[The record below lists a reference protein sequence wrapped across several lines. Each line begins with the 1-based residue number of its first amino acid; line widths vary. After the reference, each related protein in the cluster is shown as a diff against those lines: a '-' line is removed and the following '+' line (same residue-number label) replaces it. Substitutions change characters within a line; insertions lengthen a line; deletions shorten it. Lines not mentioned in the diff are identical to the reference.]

1 MRNGIQKGWSPI
13 RTAREMRRL
22 AENLPK
28 SASENITR
36 TLQLTSYRDASLAME
51 SLNGKYI
58 ERKIRIAE
66 LDEKTCAAC
75 IALHGTEM
83 AVGERVDDHHNGRCD
98 SILIPI
104 GGSMPTSMQ
113 SDSTPGNRNFV
124 PFQTGEEWFAQL
136 SPERQA
142 QQASFLRSPGK
153 LNAYRDGTPLADFV
167 GHHED
172 PVFGW
177 QVIEQSLK
185 QSVADP
191 ELYYV
196 RNEVKVE

>member
-1 MRNGIQKGWSPI
+1 
-13 RTAREMRRL
+13 
-22 AENLPK
+22 
-28 SASENITR
+28 
-36 TLQLTSYRDASLAME
+36 
-51 SLNGKYI
+51 
-58 ERKIRIAE
+58 
-66 LDEKTCAAC
+66 
-75 IALHGTEM
+75 
-83 AVGERVDDHHNGRCD
+83 
-98 SILIPI
+98 
-104 GGSMPTSMQ
+104 MPTSMQ

-124 PFQTGEEWFAQL
+124 PFQTGPEWFAGL

-196 RNEVKVE
+196 RNQVKVEE